1 MKLLFKVKLNE
12 NHSAQPDQIKDGYL
26 GNEFM
31 IFKYTRKEALKKA
44 IRFGG
49 TIEQHKWPFLAKE
62 VKMVQI
68 SNPSLLYDIE
78 AALGGRE
85 CFTDNDASLGEGIY
99 YGDVFGVMLQ
109 ERIITGKAKFQ
120 LEELA
125 DYCIDYDYIQIT
137 K

>member
-1 MKLLFKVKLNE
+1 MKQVYKVKLDE
-12 NHSAQPDQIKDGYL
+12 NHLATPDQIKDGYL

-31 IFKYTRKEALKKA
+31 VFTYSRGEALKKA
-44 IRFGG
+44 RVFGG
-49 TIEQHKWPFLAKE
+49 TIEKHKWSFLAKE

-68 SNPSLLYDIE
+68 SNPSLLHEIE
-78 AALGGRE
+78 AALVGRE
-85 CFTDNDASLGEGIY
+85 CFSDNDASLGEGIY

-120 LEELA
+120 LEELG
-125 DYCIDYDYIQIT
+125 DYCIGYDYIQIT